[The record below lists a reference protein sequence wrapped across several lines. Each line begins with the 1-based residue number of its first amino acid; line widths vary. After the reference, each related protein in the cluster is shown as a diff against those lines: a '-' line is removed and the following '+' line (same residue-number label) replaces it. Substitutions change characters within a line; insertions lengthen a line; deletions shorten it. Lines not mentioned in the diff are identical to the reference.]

1 MESLVKVDSKGRMLI
16 PSSLRKKLRI
26 NNGTEMVL
34 MHGKED
40 NLLRIMPL
48 SNGKIVKCSVSVS
61 NSPGSLSSVM
71 EMLEM
76 LNAGVMMSESRKFM
90 GKDVSEW
97 TFILDVSKLSG
108 QPEALAYCLWSLSSL
123 LHAPRPSDFS
133 RRAI

>member
-16 PSSLRKKLRI
+16 PSSMRKKLRI
-26 NNGTEMVL
+26 NNGTELVL

-76 LNAGVMMSESRKFM
+76 LNAGVMMSESRKFI

-108 QPEALAYCLWSLSSL
+108 QPEALEEKLSMLECVKSVDI
-123 LHAPRPSDFS
+123 AR
-133 RRAI
+133 

>member
-1 MESLVKVDSKGRMLI
+1 MESLVRVDSKGRMLI
-16 PSSLRKKLRI
+16 PSSMRKKLRI
-26 NNGTEMVL
+26 NNGTELVL

-108 QPEALAYCLWSLSSL
+108 QPEALEEKLSMLECVKSVDI
-123 LHAPRPSDFS
+123 AR
-133 RRAI
+133 